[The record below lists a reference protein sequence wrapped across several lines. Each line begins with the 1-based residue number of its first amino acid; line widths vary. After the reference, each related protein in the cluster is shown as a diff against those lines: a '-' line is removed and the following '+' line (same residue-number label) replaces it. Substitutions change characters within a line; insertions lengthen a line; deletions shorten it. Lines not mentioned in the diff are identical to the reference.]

1 MRAIAIIAALWC
13 SQVSAYWG
21 SFDPILIKNSA
32 TITVIDT
39 QIPNVECAARAKNPL
54 VAAIIIQG
62 AAGCADL
69 SDDTLIAPITPGPF
83 WLVLGASLI
92 TPNQLLGHELSHIF
106 RGEFHPPF
114 LSFIERV
121 RRPDVPSGVASREQH
136 ARDVQQPLAPN
147 SRDNGIRVL
156 GAGGTV
162 CVFWTDDKKVSYD
175 DLGSLARAC
184 FK

>member
-1 MRAIAIIAALWC
+1 MAATLFALC
-13 SQVSAYWG
+13 ICVAQSFAYWG
-21 SFDPILIKNSA
+21 SFDPVLLRNSA

-39 QIPNVECAARAKNPL
+39 QIPNVECAMRSNPIIG
-54 VAAIIIQG
+54 AIIIQG

-69 SDDTLIAPITPGPF
+69 SDDALIAPITPGPF

-92 TPNQLLGHELSHIF
+92 TPNQILGHELSHIF
-106 RGEFHPPF
+106 RGEFHLPF

-121 RRPDVPSGVASREQH
+121 RRPEVPSGMASSDEH
-136 ARDVQQPLAPN
+136 ARDVQQSLAPN

-162 CVFWTDDKKVSYD
+162 CVFWTDDKKVSYE

>member
-1 MRAIAIIAALWC
+1 MRAIAFLAALWC
-13 SQVSAYWG
+13 SQASAYWG
-21 SFDPILIKNSA
+21 SFDPVLLKNSA

-39 QIPNVECAARAKNPL
+39 QIPNVECAMRSNPIIGAL
-54 VAAIIIQG
+54 IIQG

-106 RGEFHPPF
+106 RGEFHYPF

-121 RRPDVPSGVASREQH
+121 RRAEVSSGVVRGDQ
-136 ARDVQQPLAPN
+136 
-147 SRDNGIRVL
+147 
-156 GAGGTV
+156 
-162 CVFWTDDKKVSYD
+162 
-175 DLGSLARAC
+175 
-184 FK
+184 